1 MSDNVRISS
10 GFRTL
15 SKEWALTLLN
25 RIKGGRATT
34 NCNDHRRRPW
44 LVSGK
49 CGFLFLSQPVR
60 ADTQSSLSFIYFP
73 PSAWGRLT
81 RAKWL
86 QRRVGLARQCAAHDG
101 QADVTDAD
109 HVGS

>member
-1 MSDNVRISS
+1 MFEFLQDS
-10 GFRTL
+10 GL
-15 SKEWALTLLN
+15 SKERDLTLLN
-25 RIKGGRATT
+25 RFKGGRATT
-34 NCNDHRRRPW
+34 NYNDHRRRPW

-49 CGFLFLSQPVR
+49 CGFLFLSQPVC
-60 ADTQSSLSFIYFP
+60 ADTQSSLSFIFLP

-86 QRRVGLARQCAAHDG
+86 QGFVGLARRPAADDG
-101 QADVTDAD
+101 QADVANAD